1 MQGYPQGL
9 AQEQKAMSTGR
20 VRTRTALSVGMPN
33 KNRVTTPSDNSYL
46 SNLVWLICWLIISL
60 DITK

>member
-46 SNLVWLICWLIISL
+46 SNLVWLIC
-60 DITK
+60 